1 MFSPFTPRQNLS
13 LTSFYPIFLFH
24 HHTRPGGVGVKSDLY
39 YDCRGA
45 RSQVETGDIAT
56 ECPQWNDIGA
66 VDYVGKAA
74 WMGHNK
80 LKGRTKDQARAMF
93 VKLFQ
98 DAVADKKAHFYP

>member
-1 MFSPFTPRQNLS
+1 MLQ
-13 LTSFYPIFLFH
+13 
-24 HHTRPGGVGVKSDLY
+24 RPPSSKPLYSSAASDVYKGQDLY

-45 RSQVETGDIAT
+45 RSQVETGDVAA
-56 ECPQWNDIGA
+56 ESQQWNDIGA